1 MKIPSPRGGPHAS
14 QKRFPLSA
22 PRTAAA
28 GRAHALLARGLPLLL
43 IALAALV
50 LSSVGHAQALDVVLV
65 SNTGQTAGSD
75 LATATG
81 RVTYAQSFTTGD
93 HPEGYFLS
101 SVEVG
106 LKAGSGVTAE
116 VALWRTHR
124 GVFGSHI
131 GYRFFPTLKLT
142 TLSGVGSI
150 DEDAAT
156 LERFSANDVLLLPAT
171 TYWIVVTRTGGADDG
186 LSVATTSSED
196 AVDAGGMAGFSVG
209 NNVWVPDP
217 DSRFD
222 WDDYSGSVDASMKIE
237 LRGSEATRPPGP
249 YATNRNEQSRAAAA
263 ETSSSTTRY
272 ATSFTTASNPAT
284 HQLTSVLLGVAAEAG
299 VSPRVAIH
307 ADASGGQPAAS
318 ALTNGTLTAPADV
331 SRVLGAPDR
340 AEFTASPAISLA
352 GSTRYWVVLDVGSG
366 TGSLSVSTTASDA
379 NDEVPQPQWRLG
391 DTMKVYNGTSW
402 SNDSQGHTFRM
413 ALNGP
418 TDQYIGPPFQL
429 MREVR
434 IGLPQ
439 VGVGV
444 AAEILDESFRVKNAT
459 WQWQRGDTS
468 DGTFTDI
475 PAEQGGTS
483 RVYVPAATDLGKW
496 LQALASYENAF
507 GPGKMVSGVSGQAVL
522 SQPIM
527 SNAGQISNV
536 GYVVLQN
543 DTVNIAQAFTTGGN
557 PSGYSLRGLR
567 FGIYLETD
575 IDALSWA
582 LHADAAGEPA
592 AEPLFTHIAVPSA
605 SLDAATSTFEDLVHP
620 GFPLAPDTKYW
631 AVLTSS
637 PLMEGTGGP
646 TLGAAGISEWGE
658 RVILDG
664 PAAELDP
671 GSESG
676 WTLHFST
683 LSTPHDPLST
693 EEWVRFPEA
702 LELEPNGKLA
712 LQMSVLTH
720 PEVTASF
727 GQAAYTVA
735 EGVTQSVTVTLSA
748 DPERTVTI
756 PIVTMGQDGA
766 SSVDYSGVPDS
777 VTFNAGGPTEMT
789 FTFTATQDTFDDE
802 GESVLLG
809 FGPDLS
815 GGVSS
820 GTPDE
825 TTLTITDDDPPEV
838 SFGQNAYTVAEG
850 GMVSVEVKLTSA
862 LGSAVTVPVTHTP
875 QGATSAA
882 DYSGVPANLTFNTG
896 ETSKTFSLSA
906 AQDTVDDDGESVLLT
921 FGTLPATVQTG
932 TTTETT
938 VNITDD
944 DAAEVSFGQSA
955 YTVAEGGMVSVEV
968 KLTSAPASAVTVP
981 VTHTPQ
987 GATSSADYSGVPANV
1002 MFSAGET
1009 SKAFTF
1015 TATQDTVDDDGESV
1029 LLTFGTLPDT
1039 VQTGTTTQSTVTI
1052 TDDDIP
1058 SSVVVNFGSATYT
1071 VTEGGTVDVTVIL
1084 DDDPER
1090 TVTVPIGTI
1099 NEGGASGSDYSGV
1112 PATVTF
1118 SSGETEKTFTVTAT
1132 EDNLEDGGEGVKLSF
1147 VNLPPEATLGTT
1159 NEATVSIINKAAQNS
1174 LTVAFQSVAYSVPE
1188 GNSVVVTVILSA
1200 APGSEVTV
1208 PLTVTEQ
1215 GGATSADY
1223 SGVPAS
1229 VTFGPDERDQTFTVS
1244 ATQDVVDDD
1253 EESVVIGFGTLS
1265 DGVREG
1271 GAGNTTVDIRDDD
1284 DPAVVVSF
1292 GSATYTVA
1300 EGDTVDVTV
1309 TLDRDPERSVTIPIV
1324 TTEQD
1329 SASSVDYS
1337 GVPANVVF
1345 NSGET
1350 EKSITF
1356 SATQDT
1362 IDDDGE
1368 SVRLAFGSPLP
1379 TDVTAASPQEAVV
1392 SITDDDVPS
1401 VTVSFEQGT
1410 YTVAEG
1416 GTVEVTV
1423 TLDPDPER
1431 TVTIPITKANQ
1442 GTASDADYS
1451 GVPANVVFNSGE
1463 TEKSITFSATQDTI
1477 DDDGESV
1484 RLAFGSPLPTDVT
1497 AASPQETV
1505 VSITDDDVP
1514 SVTVSFEQGTYTVAE
1529 GGTVEV
1535 TVTLDP
1541 DPERTVTIPITKVN
1555 QGTASDADYSG
1566 VPANVVF
1573 NSGETEK
1580 SITFSAT
1587 QDTIDDDGESVRL
1600 AFGSPLPTDVTAAS
1614 PQETV
1619 VSITDDDVPSVVV
1632 SFGSAA
1638 YTVAEGGT
1646 VEVTVTL
1653 DPDPERTVTI
1663 PITKVNQ
1670 GTASD
1675 ADYSGVPANV
1685 VFNSGET
1692 EKSITFSATQDTIDD
1707 DGESVRLAFGSPLP
1721 TDVTA
1726 ASPQEAV
1733 VSITDDDVPSVTV
1746 SFEQG
1751 TYTVAEGGTQT
1762 VTVTL
1767 SADPE
1772 RTVTIPIIR
1781 TNQDGASNGDYSG
1794 VPASVTFN
1802 NGDTSESFT
1811 FTATDDTVDDDGES
1825 VLLTFGAMPDGV
1837 SAGTPTETTVTI
1849 TDDDA
1854 AAGKV
1859 ALALTPA
1866 TISESGAGNASTVT
1880 ASVPAASSATTT
1892 VTVSVNPADTTTLT
1906 GNTTLTI
1913 PAGDTDST
1921 GVVTIT
1927 AVNDDA
1933 YTGNRTVAVSGTAVN
1948 SVGVT
1953 DPDDVTLT
1961 IIDDDI
1967 PAGCEIGDIWCGTVR
1982 YADRFPSDAAGRKP
1996 LRWYHLDS
2004 DVPEFAHNEF
2014 RYKVYSSSLGANPG
2028 GGTYVRPPFHIPER
2042 SKSLF
2047 GLGNLSATDP
2057 MGYWEMPNQDYLDWT
2072 LYISTNQDGATLEAK
2087 LPFNEAKFCCGH
2099 KWRWHGLDL
2108 YELNY
2113 AWAEGKEYKLRIVE
2127 DPRADRTPEVMGPP
2141 LYLEALG
2148 VNRGSVLLRWVRP
2161 QVRNDGA
2168 PPGVSYKVQWKT
2180 AAGMWDT
2187 PAVLKHVYV
2196 PASGKEVLS
2205 WSIRGLTPGS
2215 AYDVRVI
2222 AVNEAGD
2229 SAPSNVLRVHTDEP
2243 IPAPSQNQAANSPA
2257 TGGPGII
2264 GSLLAG
2270 ETLTA
2275 TTENIED
2282 EDGLTGAVFA
2292 YQWLRSDTDIEGAI
2306 SSTYTMTDDDAG
2318 KAIQVRVTFSDDAG
2332 NEESLTSYARLS
2344 APPPPPPPAQQDDDD
2359 PAVVVSFG
2367 SSAHSVTEGGT
2378 VEVTVALDVDPE
2390 RTVTVPLTV
2399 TDQDGASSADY
2410 SGVPVSVTFDSGEVL
2425 KTLTFS
2431 ATQDD
2436 VNDDGESVKLTF
2448 GTPLPARVSAG
2459 TVSES
2464 TVNIRDDDDPAV
2476 AVSFEQG
2483 TYTVTEGGTVEM
2495 TVTLDVDPERTVTV
2509 PLTVTDQDGA
2519 SPADYSGV
2527 PASVT
2532 FDSGEVLKTFTFS
2545 ATQDDVDDDGE
2556 SVKLT
2561 FGTPLPARVSAGTV
2575 SESTVNIQSKTPLT
2589 ASVESA
2595 PPSHNGSDEF
2605 RIRIAFSEEPKTGFS
2620 YKIMR
2625 DHAFTVTGGSVTGAR
2640 RLEPLSNIGWE
2651 VVVEPDSNGDVTIV
2665 LPATTDCNAQGAI
2678 CTGDGRPLSN
2688 RLEITV
2694 SGPGG

>member
-14 QKRFPLSA
+14 RKRFPWSA
-22 PRTAAA
+22 PITAPA
-28 GRAHALLARGLPLLL
+28 GPAHALLARGLPILLIII

-50 LSSVGHAQALDVVLV
+50 LASVGHAQTLDPVLV

-81 RVTYAQSFTTGD
+81 RVSYAQSFTTGD
-93 HPEGYFLS
+93 HPDGYFLS

-106 LKAGSGVTAE
+106 LKAVSGVTAG
-116 VALWRTHR
+116 VALWQSNRETDEPEL
-124 GVFGSHI
+124 GT
-131 GYRFFPTLKLT
+131 GYYFYPNRILT
-142 TLSGVGSI
+142 TLSGVAII
-150 DEDAAT
+150 DEDAST
-156 LERFSANDVLLLPAT
+156 LERFSANDVLLLPGT

-209 NNVWVPDP
+209 NNVWVSDP
-217 DSRFD
+217 DHPTE
-222 WDDYSGSVDASMKIE
+222 WDDYSGSVDASMKIG

-249 YATNRNEQSRAAAA
+249 YGTNRNEQSRAAAA
-263 ETSSSTTRY
+263 ETSSSTSRY
-272 ATSFTTASNPAT
+272 ATSFTTASNPDT
-284 HQLTSVLLGVAAEAG
+284 HELTSVLLGVAAAAG

-307 ADASGGQPAAS
+307 ADAGGSPATS

-352 GSTRYWVVLDVGSG
+352 GRTRYWVVLDVGSG
-366 TGSLSVSTTASDA
+366 TGSLSVSTTASDD
-379 NDEVPQPQWRLG
+379 NDEIPREQWPID
-391 DTMKVYNGTSW
+391 DTMKAYNGSSW
-402 SNDSQGHTFRM
+402 SNDSQGRTFRM

-418 TDQYIGPPFQL
+418 TDQYIGPPLQR

-444 AAEILDESFRVKNAT
+444 AAEIYDPGLRVRNAT
-459 WQWQRGDTS
+459 WQWQRGETS

-483 RVYVPAATDLGKW
+483 RVYVPAAADLGKW
-496 LQALASYENAF
+496 LKALASYENAF

-527 SNAGQISNV
+527 SNAGQISAI
-536 GYVVLQN
+536 GYGLSQP
-543 DTVNIAQAFTTGGN
+543 DTVDIAQAFTTGGN
-557 PSGYSLRGLR
+557 PSGYSLSGLR
-567 FGIYLETD
+567 FGINLFTVV
-575 IDALSWA
+575 DALSWA
-582 LHADAAGEPA
+582 LHADADGEPA
-592 AEPLFTHIAVPSA
+592 AAPLFTHIAVPSE
-605 SLDAATSTFEDLVHP
+605 SLDSVSNTFEDLVHP

-637 PLMEGTGGP
+637 PFLGGTEEP
-646 TLGAAGISEWGE
+646 TLHVAGISEWGE
-658 RVILDG
+658 NVILDG

-676 WTLHFST
+676 WTLDFST
-683 LSTPHDPLST
+683 LSSPQDPLST
-693 EEWVRFPEA
+693 EEWVPFTFA
-702 LELEPNGKLA
+702 LELQGKIVLR
-712 LQMSVLTH
+712 MSVLTY

-727 GQAAYTVA
+727 GEESHTVA
-735 EGVTQSVTVTLSA
+735 EGGTQSVTVTLSA

-766 SSVDYSGVPDS
+766 SSIDYSGVPDN

-789 FTFTATQDTFDDE
+789 FTFTAVQDTVDDE

-815 GGVSS
+815 GGVSA

-838 SFGQNAYTVAEG
+838 SFGQSAYTVPEGGTVSVEVELTSTPASAVTVPVTHALQGATSSTDYSGVPANVMFSVGETSKAFTFTATQDTVDDDGESVLLTFGTLPATVQTGTTTQTTVTITDDDAPEVSFGESAYTVAEG
-850 GMVSVEVKLTSA
+850 GMVSVEVTLTSA

-906 AQDTVDDDGESVLLT
+906 AQD
-921 FGTLPATVQTG
+921 P
-932 TTTETT
+932 
-938 VNITDD
+938 
-944 DAAEVSFGQSA
+944 
-955 YTVAEGGMVSVEV
+955 
-968 KLTSAPASAVTVP
+968 
-981 VTHTPQ
+981 
-987 GATSSADYSGVPANV
+987 
-1002 MFSAGET
+1002 
-1009 SKAFTF
+1009 
-1015 TATQDTVDDDGESV
+1015 VDDDGESV

-1292 GSATYTVA
+1292 GSATYTV
-1300 EGDTVDVTV
+1300 T
-1309 TLDRDPERSVTIPIV
+1309 
-1324 TTEQD
+1324 
-1329 SASSVDYS
+1329 
-1337 GVPANVVF
+1337 
-1345 NSGET
+1345 
-1350 EKSITF
+1350 
-1356 SATQDT
+1356 
-1362 IDDDGE
+1362 
-1368 SVRLAFGSPLP
+1368 
-1379 TDVTAASPQEAVV
+1379 
-1392 SITDDDVPS
+1392 
-1401 VTVSFEQGT
+1401 
-1410 YTVAEG
+1410 EG

-1497 AASPQETV
+1497 AASPQEAV
-1505 VSITDDDVP
+1505 VSITDDDVPSVTVSFEHGTYTVAEGGTVEVTVTLDPDPERTVTIPITKANQGTASDADYSGVPANVVFGPDEREQTFMVRATDDAIDDDGESVQLGFGVLPTGVSTGGTATSTVSITDNDVP

-1541 DPERTVTIPITKVN
+1541 DPERTVTIPITK
-1555 QGTASDADYSG
+1555 A
-1566 VPANVVF
+1566 
-1573 NSGETEK
+1573 
-1580 SITFSAT
+1580 
-1587 QDTIDDDGESVRL
+1587 
-1600 AFGSPLPTDVTAAS
+1600 
-1614 PQETV
+1614 
-1619 VSITDDDVPSVVV
+1619 
-1632 SFGSAA
+1632 
-1638 YTVAEGGT
+1638 
-1646 VEVTVTL
+1646 
-1653 DPDPERTVTI
+1653 
-1663 PITKVNQ
+1663 NQ

-2187 PAVLKHVYV
+2187 PAVSQNVYV
-2196 PASGKEVLS
+2196 PRPGEEVPG
-2205 WSIRGLTPGS
+2205 WTIRGLTPGS

-2229 SAPSNVLRVHTDEP
+2229 SAPSNMLRVHTNEP

-2292 YQWLRSDTDIEGAI
+2292 YQWLRSDTDIEGEI

-2399 TDQDGASSADY
+2399 TVRDGASSADY

-2459 TVSES
+2459 TGNES

-2476 AVSFEQG
+2476 AVSFG
-2483 TYTVTEGGTVEM
+2483 SAAHSVTEGGTVEV

>member
-1 MKIPSPRGGPHAS
+1 M
-14 QKRFPLSA
+14 
-22 PRTAAA
+22 
-28 GRAHALLARGLPLLL
+28 
-43 IALAALV
+43 
-50 LSSVGHAQALDVVLV
+50 
-65 SNTGQTAGSD
+65 
-75 LATATG
+75 
-81 RVTYAQSFTTGD
+81 
-93 HPEGYFLS
+93 
-101 SVEVG
+101 
-106 LKAGSGVTAE
+106 
-116 VALWRTHR
+116 
-124 GVFGSHI
+124 
-131 GYRFFPTLKLT
+131 
-142 TLSGVGSI
+142 
-150 DEDAAT
+150 
-156 LERFSANDVLLLPAT
+156 
-171 TYWIVVTRTGGADDG
+171 
-186 LSVATTSSED
+186 
-196 AVDAGGMAGFSVG
+196 
-209 NNVWVPDP
+209 
-217 DSRFD
+217 
-222 WDDYSGSVDASMKIE
+222 
-237 LRGSEATRPPGP
+237 
-249 YATNRNEQSRAAAA
+249 
-263 ETSSSTTRY
+263 
-272 ATSFTTASNPAT
+272 
-284 HQLTSVLLGVAAEAG
+284 
-299 VSPRVAIH
+299 
-307 ADASGGQPAAS
+307 
-318 ALTNGTLTAPADV
+318 
-331 SRVLGAPDR
+331 
-340 AEFTASPAISLA
+340 
-352 GSTRYWVVLDVGSG
+352 
-366 TGSLSVSTTASDA
+366 
-379 NDEVPQPQWRLG
+379 
-391 DTMKVYNGTSW
+391 
-402 SNDSQGHTFRM
+402 
-413 ALNGP
+413 
-418 TDQYIGPPFQL
+418 
-429 MREVR
+429 
-434 IGLPQ
+434 
-439 VGVGV
+439 
-444 AAEILDESFRVKNAT
+444 
-459 WQWQRGDTS
+459 
-468 DGTFTDI
+468 
-475 PAEQGGTS
+475 
-483 RVYVPAATDLGKW
+483 
-496 LQALASYENAF
+496 
-507 GPGKMVSGVSGQAVL
+507 
-522 SQPIM
+522 
-527 SNAGQISNV
+527 
-536 GYVVLQN
+536 
-543 DTVNIAQAFTTGGN
+543 
-557 PSGYSLRGLR
+557 
-567 FGIYLETD
+567 
-575 IDALSWA
+575 
-582 LHADAAGEPA
+582 
-592 AEPLFTHIAVPSA
+592 
-605 SLDAATSTFEDLVHP
+605 
-620 GFPLAPDTKYW
+620 
-631 AVLTSS
+631 
-637 PLMEGTGGP
+637 
-646 TLGAAGISEWGE
+646 
-658 RVILDG
+658 
-664 PAAELDP
+664 
-671 GSESG
+671 
-676 WTLHFST
+676 
-683 LSTPHDPLST
+683 
-693 EEWVRFPEA
+693 
-702 LELEPNGKLA
+702 
-712 LQMSVLTH
+712 
-720 PEVTASF
+720 
-727 GQAAYTVA
+727 
-735 EGVTQSVTVTLSA
+735 
-748 DPERTVTI
+748 
-756 PIVTMGQDGA
+756 
-766 SSVDYSGVPDS
+766 
-777 VTFNAGGPTEMT
+777 
-789 FTFTATQDTFDDE
+789 
-802 GESVLLG
+802 
-809 FGPDLS
+809 
-815 GGVSS
+815 
-820 GTPDE
+820 
-825 TTLTITDDDPPEV
+825 
-838 SFGQNAYTVAEG
+838 
-850 GMVSVEVKLTSA
+850 
-862 LGSAVTVPVTHTP
+862 
-875 QGATSAA
+875 
-882 DYSGVPANLTFNTG
+882 
-896 ETSKTFSLSA
+896 
-906 AQDTVDDDGESVLLT
+906 
-921 FGTLPATVQTG
+921 
-932 TTTETT
+932 
-938 VNITDD
+938 
-944 DAAEVSFGQSA
+944 
-955 YTVAEGGMVSVEV
+955 
-968 KLTSAPASAVTVP
+968 
-981 VTHTPQ
+981 
-987 GATSSADYSGVPANV
+987 
-1002 MFSAGET
+1002 
-1009 SKAFTF
+1009 
-1015 TATQDTVDDDGESV
+1015 
-1029 LLTFGTLPDT
+1029 
-1039 VQTGTTTQSTVTI
+1039 
-1052 TDDDIP
+1052 
-1058 SSVVVNFGSATYT
+1058 
-1071 VTEGGTVDVTVIL
+1071 
-1084 DDDPER
+1084 
-1090 TVTVPIGTI
+1090 
-1099 NEGGASGSDYSGV
+1099 
-1112 PATVTF
+1112 
-1118 SSGETEKTFTVTAT
+1118 
-1132 EDNLEDGGEGVKLSF
+1132 
-1147 VNLPPEATLGTT
+1147 
-1159 NEATVSIINKAAQNS
+1159 
-1174 LTVAFQSVAYSVPE
+1174 
-1188 GNSVVVTVILSA
+1188 
-1200 APGSEVTV
+1200 
-1208 PLTVTEQ
+1208 
-1215 GGATSADY
+1215 
-1223 SGVPAS
+1223 
-1229 VTFGPDERDQTFTVS
+1229 
-1244 ATQDVVDDD
+1244 
-1253 EESVVIGFGTLS
+1253 
-1265 DGVREG
+1265 
-1271 GAGNTTVDIRDDD
+1271 
-1284 DPAVVVSF
+1284 VVSF
-1292 GSATYTVA
+1292 GSAA
-1300 EGDTVDVTV
+1300 
-1309 TLDRDPERSVTIPIV
+1309 
-1324 TTEQD
+1324 
-1329 SASSVDYS
+1329 
-1337 GVPANVVF
+1337 
-1345 NSGET
+1345 
-1350 EKSITF
+1350 
-1356 SATQDT
+1356 
-1362 IDDDGE
+1362 
-1368 SVRLAFGSPLP
+1368 
-1379 TDVTAASPQEAVV
+1379 
-1392 SITDDDVPS
+1392 
-1401 VTVSFEQGT
+1401 

-1497 AASPQETV
+1497 AASPQEAV

-1514 SVTVSFEQGTYTVAE
+1514 SVTVSFEQGT
-1529 GGTVEV
+1529 
-1535 TVTLDP
+1535 
-1541 DPERTVTIPITKVN
+1541 
-1555 QGTASDADYSG
+1555 
-1566 VPANVVF
+1566 
-1573 NSGETEK
+1573 
-1580 SITFSAT
+1580 
-1587 QDTIDDDGESVRL
+1587 
-1600 AFGSPLPTDVTAAS
+1600 
-1614 PQETV
+1614 
-1619 VSITDDDVPSVVV
+1619 
-1632 SFGSAA
+1632 

-2168 PPGVSYKVQWKT
+2168 PPGVKYKVQWKT

-2187 PAVLKHVYV
+2187 PAVSQHVYV
-2196 PASGKEVLS
+2196 PPSGKEVLS

-2292 YQWLRSDTDIEGAI
+2292 YQWLRSDTDIEGEI

-2399 TDQDGASSADY
+2399 TVRDGASSADY

-2459 TVSES
+2459 TGNES

-2476 AVSFEQG
+2476 AVSFG
-2483 TYTVTEGGTVEM
+2483 SAAHSVTEGGTVEV

-2561 FGTPLPARVSAGTV
+2561 FGTPPRQGERGDGERVHGEHPVEDAADGQRRERPTVPQRQRRVQDQDRLQRGAENGLQLQDHAGPRLHGDGGLGNRRAPPGTAQQHRLGGRRRTGLQRRRDHRAARNHGLQRAGRDLHRGRQAAVQPAGDNRQRAGRIGRGRK
-2575 SESTVNIQSKTPLT
+2575 SGRAAGMAGQGRPSRQ
-2589 ASVESA
+2589 SA
-2595 PPSHNGSDEF
+2595 PEQAE
-2605 RIRIAFSEEPKTGFS
+2605 RE
-2620 YKIMR
+2620 
-2625 DHAFTVTGGSVTGAR
+2625 
-2640 RLEPLSNIGWE
+2640 
-2651 VVVEPDSNGDVTIV
+2651 
-2665 LPATTDCNAQGAI
+2665 
-2678 CTGDGRPLSN
+2678 
-2688 RLEITV
+2688 
-2694 SGPGG
+2694 

>member
-1 MKIPSPRGGPHAS
+1 M
-14 QKRFPLSA
+14 
-22 PRTAAA
+22 
-28 GRAHALLARGLPLLL
+28 
-43 IALAALV
+43 V
-50 LSSVGHAQALDVVLV
+50 L
-65 SNTGQTAGSD
+65 
-75 LATATG
+75 
-81 RVTYAQSFTTGD
+81 R
-93 HPEGYFLS
+93 
-101 SVEVG
+101 
-106 LKAGSGVTAE
+106 
-116 VALWRTHR
+116 
-124 GVFGSHI
+124 
-131 GYRFFPTLKLT
+131 
-142 TLSGVGSI
+142 
-150 DEDAAT
+150 
-156 LERFSANDVLLLPAT
+156 
-171 TYWIVVTRTGGADDG
+171 
-186 LSVATTSSED
+186 
-196 AVDAGGMAGFSVG
+196 
-209 NNVWVPDP
+209 
-217 DSRFD
+217 
-222 WDDYSGSVDASMKIE
+222 
-237 LRGSEATRPPGP
+237 
-249 YATNRNEQSRAAAA
+249 
-263 ETSSSTTRY
+263 
-272 ATSFTTASNPAT
+272 
-284 HQLTSVLLGVAAEAG
+284 
-299 VSPRVAIH
+299 
-307 ADASGGQPAAS
+307 
-318 ALTNGTLTAPADV
+318 
-331 SRVLGAPDR
+331 
-340 AEFTASPAISLA
+340 
-352 GSTRYWVVLDVGSG
+352 
-366 TGSLSVSTTASDA
+366 
-379 NDEVPQPQWRLG
+379 
-391 DTMKVYNGTSW
+391 
-402 SNDSQGHTFRM
+402 
-413 ALNGP
+413 
-418 TDQYIGPPFQL
+418 
-429 MREVR
+429 
-434 IGLPQ
+434 
-439 VGVGV
+439 
-444 AAEILDESFRVKNAT
+444 
-459 WQWQRGDTS
+459 
-468 DGTFTDI
+468 
-475 PAEQGGTS
+475 
-483 RVYVPAATDLGKW
+483 
-496 LQALASYENAF
+496 
-507 GPGKMVSGVSGQAVL
+507 
-522 SQPIM
+522 
-527 SNAGQISNV
+527 
-536 GYVVLQN
+536 
-543 DTVNIAQAFTTGGN
+543 
-557 PSGYSLRGLR
+557 
-567 FGIYLETD
+567 
-575 IDALSWA
+575 
-582 LHADAAGEPA
+582 
-592 AEPLFTHIAVPSA
+592 
-605 SLDAATSTFEDLVHP
+605 
-620 GFPLAPDTKYW
+620 
-631 AVLTSS
+631 
-637 PLMEGTGGP
+637 
-646 TLGAAGISEWGE
+646 
-658 RVILDG
+658 
-664 PAAELDP
+664 
-671 GSESG
+671 
-676 WTLHFST
+676 
-683 LSTPHDPLST
+683 
-693 EEWVRFPEA
+693 
-702 LELEPNGKLA
+702 
-712 LQMSVLTH
+712 MSVLTY

-727 GQAAYTVA
+727 GQEAHTVA
-735 EGVTQSVTVTLSA
+735 EGATQSVTVTLSA
-748 DPERTVTI
+748 DPERAVTI

-766 SSVDYSGVPDS
+766 SSIDYSGVPDS

-789 FTFTATQDTFDDE
+789 FTFTATQDTVDDE

-815 GGVSS
+815 GGVSA

-838 SFGQNAYTVAEG
+838 SFGQDSYTVAEG

-862 LGSAVTVPVTHTP
+862 PASAVTVPITHTP
-875 QGATSAA
+875 QGATSST
-882 DYSGVPANLTFNTG
+882 DYSGVPANVMFSAG
-896 ETSKTFSLSA
+896 ETSKAFTFTA
-906 AQDTVDDDGESVLLT
+906 TQDTVDDDGESVLLT

-932 TTTETT
+932 TPTETT
-938 VNITDD
+938 VTITDD
-944 DAAEVSFGQSA
+944 DAPEVSFGQSA

-987 GATSSADYSGVPANV
+987 GATSSDDYSGVPANV

-1265 DGVREG
+1265 DGVSEG
-1271 GAGNTTVDIRDDD
+1271 GVGNTTVDIRDDD

-1300 EGDTVDVTV
+1300 EGGTVEVTV
-1309 TLDRDPERSVTIPIV
+1309 TLSADPERTVTIPMTKV
-1324 TTEQD
+1324 NQGT
-1329 SASSVDYS
+1329 ASDADYS
-1337 GVPANVVF
+1337 GVPSSVVF
-1345 NSGET
+1345 ASGETERSIIFSATQDTIDDDGESVRLGFGSTLPDRVSAGATSETVVSITDDDVPSVAVMFEQGTYTVAEGGTVEVTVTLSADPERTVTIPMTKVNQGTASDADYSGVPDSVTFQSGET

-1368 SVRLAFGSPLP
+1368 SVRLGFGSMPDARVSAGTP
-1379 TDVTAASPQEAVV
+1379 DETTVNITDDDIPSSVEVSFGSAAYTVTEGGTVDVTVILDDDPEQTVTVPIGTINEGGASGSDYSGVPATVTFSSGETEKTFTVTATEDNLEDGGEGVKLSFVNLPPEATLGTTNEATVSIINKAAQNSLTVAFQSVAYSVPEGNSVVVTVILSAAPGSEVTVPLTVTEQGGATSADYSGVPASVTFGPDERDQTFTVSATQDVVDDDEESVVIGFGTLSDGVSEGGAGNTTVNIRDDDDPAVVVSFGSSAHSVAEGGTVEVTVTLSADPERTVTIPMTKVNQGTASDADYSGVPSSVVFASGETERSIIFSATQDTIDDDGESVRLGFGSTLPDRVSAGATSETVV

-1401 VTVSFEQGT
+1401 VAVMFEQGT

-1423 TLDPDPER
+1423 TLSADPER
-1431 TVTIPITKANQ
+1431 TVTIPMTKVNQ

-1451 GVPANVVFNSGE
+1451 GVPDSVTFQSGE

-1484 RLAFGSPLPTDVT
+1484 RLGFGS
-1497 AASPQETV
+1497 
-1505 VSITDDDVP
+1505 
-1514 SVTVSFEQGTYTVAE
+1514 
-1529 GGTVEV
+1529 
-1535 TVTLDP
+1535 
-1541 DPERTVTIPITKVN
+1541 
-1555 QGTASDADYSG
+1555 
-1566 VPANVVF
+1566 
-1573 NSGETEK
+1573 
-1580 SITFSAT
+1580 
-1587 QDTIDDDGESVRL
+1587 
-1600 AFGSPLPTDVTAAS
+1600 
-1614 PQETV
+1614 
-1619 VSITDDDVPSVVV
+1619 
-1632 SFGSAA
+1632 
-1638 YTVAEGGT
+1638 
-1646 VEVTVTL
+1646 
-1653 DPDPERTVTI
+1653 
-1663 PITKVNQ
+1663 
-1670 GTASD
+1670 
-1675 ADYSGVPANV
+1675 
-1685 VFNSGET
+1685 
-1692 EKSITFSATQDTIDD
+1692 
-1707 DGESVRLAFGSPLP
+1707 
-1721 TDVTA
+1721 
-1726 ASPQEAV
+1726 
-1733 VSITDDDVPSVTV
+1733 
-1746 SFEQG
+1746 
-1751 TYTVAEGGTQT
+1751 
-1762 VTVTL
+1762 
-1767 SADPE
+1767 
-1772 RTVTIPIIR
+1772 
-1781 TNQDGASNGDYSG
+1781 
-1794 VPASVTFN
+1794 
-1802 NGDTSESFT
+1802 
-1811 FTATDDTVDDDGES
+1811 
-1825 VLLTFGAMPDGV
+1825 MPDARV
-1837 SAGTPTETTVTI
+1837 SAGTPDETTVTI

-1866 TISESGAGNASTVT
+1866 TINESGTGNASTVT
-1880 ASVPAASSATTT
+1880 ASIPSASSAATT

-1913 PAGDTDST
+1913 TAGDTNST

-1961 IIDDDI
+1961 IREDDI
-1967 PAGCEIGDIWCGTVR
+1967 PAGCESGDIWCGTVA

-2014 RYKVYSSSLGANPG
+2014 TYKVYSSSLGANPG

-2127 DPRADRTPEVMGPP
+2127 DPRADRTPEVLGPP
-2141 LYLEALG
+2141 LYLEARG

-2187 PAVLKHVYV
+2187 PAVSQNVYV
-2196 PASGKEVLS
+2196 PRPGEEVPG
-2205 WSIRGLTPGS
+2205 WTIRGLTPGS

-2229 SAPSNVLRVHTDEP
+2229 SAPSNVLRVHTDQ
-2243 IPAPSQNQAANSPA
+2243 AFTSSQNQAANSPA

-2306 SSTYTMTDDDAG
+2306 SSTYTMTDDDEG

-2344 APPPPPPPAQQDDDD
+2344 APPLTIRDAGVIASNTPATGEPTITGTAQVGETLTADTTGISDSDGLANATFTYQWLADDADITDATGSTYALAAADEGKTIKVRASFTDD
-2359 PAVVVSFG
+2359 RGHQETLTSTAT
-2367 SSAHSVTEGGT
+2367 A
-2378 VEVTVALDVDPE
+2378 TVASAPS
-2390 RTVTVPLTV
+2390 PLTAAIH
-2399 TDQDGASSADY
+2399 DAPGSHDGQEDFTFELRFSEDLKEGFSYQTLRDHAFTVKGGAVAGARQMDGDSGTPNIRWEISVSPDSSAD
-2410 SGVPVSVTFDSGEVL
+2410 VTVE
-2425 KTLTFS
+2425 
-2431 ATQDD
+2431 
-2436 VNDDGESVKLTF
+2436 
-2448 GTPLPARVSAG
+2448 LPATEDCDAQGAICTADGRALSSPLKF
-2459 TVSES
+2459 TVKG
-2464 TVNIRDDDDPAV
+2464 P
-2476 AVSFEQG
+2476 
-2483 TYTVTEGGTVEM
+2483 
-2495 TVTLDVDPERTVTV
+2495 
-2509 PLTVTDQDGA
+2509 
-2519 SPADYSGV
+2519 
-2527 PASVT
+2527 
-2532 FDSGEVLKTFTFS
+2532 
-2545 ATQDDVDDDGE
+2545 
-2556 SVKLT
+2556 
-2561 FGTPLPARVSAGTV
+2561 
-2575 SESTVNIQSKTPLT
+2575 PLT
-2589 ASVESA
+2589 ASFESV
-2595 PPSHNGSDEF
+2595 PTSHNGSDNF
-2605 RIRIAFSEEPKTGFS
+2605 KFRIAFSEELETNFS
-2620 YKIMR
+2620 YKTLR
-2625 DHAFTVTGGSVTGAR
+2625 DHAFTVEGGRVVGAR
-2640 RLEPLSNIGWE
+2640 RLVSGSNIRWE
-2651 VVVEPDSNGDVTIV
+2651 VSVRPDSNGDVTIT
-2665 LPATTDCNAQGAI
+2665 LPATTDCDAQGAI
-2678 CTGDGRPLSN
+2678 CADGDKKLSS
-2688 RLEITV
+2688 RLERTV
-2694 SGPGG
+2694 SGPG

>member
-1 MKIPSPRGGPHAS
+1 
-14 QKRFPLSA
+14 
-22 PRTAAA
+22 
-28 GRAHALLARGLPLLL
+28 
-43 IALAALV
+43 
-50 LSSVGHAQALDVVLV
+50 
-65 SNTGQTAGSD
+65 
-75 LATATG
+75 
-81 RVTYAQSFTTGD
+81 
-93 HPEGYFLS
+93 
-101 SVEVG
+101 
-106 LKAGSGVTAE
+106 
-116 VALWRTHR
+116 
-124 GVFGSHI
+124 
-131 GYRFFPTLKLT
+131 
-142 TLSGVGSI
+142 
-150 DEDAAT
+150 
-156 LERFSANDVLLLPAT
+156 
-171 TYWIVVTRTGGADDG
+171 
-186 LSVATTSSED
+186 
-196 AVDAGGMAGFSVG
+196 
-209 NNVWVPDP
+209 
-217 DSRFD
+217 
-222 WDDYSGSVDASMKIE
+222 
-237 LRGSEATRPPGP
+237 
-249 YATNRNEQSRAAAA
+249 
-263 ETSSSTTRY
+263 
-272 ATSFTTASNPAT
+272 
-284 HQLTSVLLGVAAEAG
+284 
-299 VSPRVAIH
+299 
-307 ADASGGQPAAS
+307 
-318 ALTNGTLTAPADV
+318 
-331 SRVLGAPDR
+331 
-340 AEFTASPAISLA
+340 
-352 GSTRYWVVLDVGSG
+352 
-366 TGSLSVSTTASDA
+366 
-379 NDEVPQPQWRLG
+379 
-391 DTMKVYNGTSW
+391 
-402 SNDSQGHTFRM
+402 
-413 ALNGP
+413 
-418 TDQYIGPPFQL
+418 
-429 MREVR
+429 
-434 IGLPQ
+434 
-439 VGVGV
+439 
-444 AAEILDESFRVKNAT
+444 
-459 WQWQRGDTS
+459 
-468 DGTFTDI
+468 
-475 PAEQGGTS
+475 
-483 RVYVPAATDLGKW
+483 
-496 LQALASYENAF
+496 
-507 GPGKMVSGVSGQAVL
+507 
-522 SQPIM
+522 
-527 SNAGQISNV
+527 
-536 GYVVLQN
+536 
-543 DTVNIAQAFTTGGN
+543 
-557 PSGYSLRGLR
+557 
-567 FGIYLETD
+567 
-575 IDALSWA
+575 
-582 LHADAAGEPA
+582 
-592 AEPLFTHIAVPSA
+592 
-605 SLDAATSTFEDLVHP
+605 
-620 GFPLAPDTKYW
+620 
-631 AVLTSS
+631 
-637 PLMEGTGGP
+637 
-646 TLGAAGISEWGE
+646 
-658 RVILDG
+658 
-664 PAAELDP
+664 
-671 GSESG
+671 
-676 WTLHFST
+676 
-683 LSTPHDPLST
+683 
-693 EEWVRFPEA
+693 
-702 LELEPNGKLA
+702 
-712 LQMSVLTH
+712 
-720 PEVTASF
+720 
-727 GQAAYTVA
+727 
-735 EGVTQSVTVTLSA
+735 
-748 DPERTVTI
+748 
-756 PIVTMGQDGA
+756 
-766 SSVDYSGVPDS
+766 
-777 VTFNAGGPTEMT
+777 MT
-789 FTFTATQDTFDDE
+789 FTFTATQDTVDDE

-815 GGVSS
+815 GGVSA

-838 SFGQNAYTVAEG
+838 SFGQSAYTVAEG

-862 LGSAVTVPVTHTP
+862 PASAVTVPVTHTP
-875 QGATSAA
+875 QGATSST
-882 DYSGVPANLTFNTG
+882 DYSGVPANVMFSAG
-896 ETSKTFSLSA
+896 ETSKAFTFTA
-906 AQDTVDDDGESVLLT
+906 TQDTVDDDGESVLLT

-968 KLTSAPASAVTVP
+968 TLTSAPASAVTVP

-1292 GSATYTVA
+1292 GSAAYTVA
-1300 EGDTVDVTV
+1300 EGGTVDVTV
-1309 TLDRDPERSVTIPIV
+1309 TLDR
-1324 TTEQD
+1324 
-1329 SASSVDYS
+1329 
-1337 GVPANVVF
+1337 
-1345 NSGET
+1345 
-1350 EKSITF
+1350 
-1356 SATQDT
+1356 
-1362 IDDDGE
+1362 
-1368 SVRLAFGSPLP
+1368 
-1379 TDVTAASPQEAVV
+1379 
-1392 SITDDDVPS
+1392 
-1401 VTVSFEQGT
+1401 
-1410 YTVAEG
+1410 
-1416 GTVEVTV
+1416 
-1423 TLDPDPER
+1423 DPER

-1451 GVPANVVFNSGE
+1451 GVPANVVFGPDE
-1463 TEKSITFSATQDTI
+1463 REQTFMVRATDDAI

-1484 RLAFGSPLPTDVT
+1484 QLGFGVLPTGVSTGGT
-1497 AASPQETV
+1497 ATST
-1505 VSITDDDVP
+1505 VSITDNDAPDVD
-1514 SVTVSFEQGTYTVAE
+1514 VQF
-1529 GGTVEV
+1529 
-1535 TVTLDP
+1535 D
-1541 DPERTVTIPITKVN
+1541 
-1555 QGTASDADYSG
+1555 ASA
-1566 VPANVVF
+1566 
-1573 NSGETEK
+1573 
-1580 SITFSAT
+1580 
-1587 QDTIDDDGESVRL
+1587 
-1600 AFGSPLPTDVTAAS
+1600 
-1614 PQETV
+1614 
-1619 VSITDDDVPSVVV
+1619 
-1632 SFGSAA
+1632 
-1638 YTVAEGGT
+1638 
-1646 VEVTVTL
+1646 
-1653 DPDPERTVTI
+1653 
-1663 PITKVNQ
+1663 
-1670 GTASD
+1670 
-1675 ADYSGVPANV
+1675 
-1685 VFNSGET
+1685 
-1692 EKSITFSATQDTIDD
+1692 
-1707 DGESVRLAFGSPLP
+1707 
-1721 TDVTA
+1721 
-1726 ASPQEAV
+1726 
-1733 VSITDDDVPSVTV
+1733 
-1746 SFEQG
+1746 
-1751 TYTVAEGGTQT
+1751 YTVAEGGTQT

-1837 SAGTPTETTVTI
+1837 SAGTPTETTITI

-1866 TISESGAGNASTVT
+1866 TINESGTGNASTVT
-1880 ASVPAASSATTT
+1880 ASIPSASSAATT

-1913 PAGDTDST
+1913 PAGDTNST

-1933 YTGNRTVAVSGTAVN
+1933 YTWNRTVAVSGTAVN
-1948 SVGVT
+1948 SVGIT

-1961 IIDDDI
+1961 IREDDDI
-1967 PAGCEIGDIWCGTVR
+1967 PLGCESGDIWCGTVA

-1996 LRWYHLDS
+1996 LRWYHRDHDDHDML
-2004 DVPEFAHNEF
+2004 EFAHNEF
-2014 RYKVYSSSLGANPG
+2014 RYKVYMSSLGANPG
-2028 GGTYVRPPFHIPER
+2028 GGTYVMPPFHIPER
-2042 SKSLF
+2042 SSSLF
-2047 GLGNLSATDP
+2047 GLGTLSAT
-2057 MGYWEMPNQDYLDWT
+2057 YWEMPNQDYLDWT

-2099 KWRWHGLDL
+2099 KWRWYGLDL
-2108 YELNY
+2108 YKLNE
-2113 AWAEGKEYKLRIVE
+2113 AWAVGKEYQLRIVE
-2127 DPRADRTPEVMGPP
+2127 DPRADRTPEVLGPP

-2168 PPGVSYKVQWKT
+2168 PPGVKYKVQWKT

-2187 PAVLKHVYV
+2187 PAVSQHVYV
-2196 PASGKEVLS
+2196 PPSGKEVLS

-2292 YQWLRSDTDIEGAI
+2292 YQWLRSDTDIEGEI

-2399 TDQDGASSADY
+2399 TVRDGASSADY

-2459 TVSES
+2459 TGNES

-2476 AVSFEQG
+2476 AVSFG
-2483 TYTVTEGGTVEM
+2483 SAAHSVTEGGTVEV

-2561 FGTPLPARVSAGTV
+2561 FGTPLPARVSAGMG

-2640 RLEPLSNIGWE
+2640 RLEALSNIGWE

-2688 RLEITV
+2688 RLELTV